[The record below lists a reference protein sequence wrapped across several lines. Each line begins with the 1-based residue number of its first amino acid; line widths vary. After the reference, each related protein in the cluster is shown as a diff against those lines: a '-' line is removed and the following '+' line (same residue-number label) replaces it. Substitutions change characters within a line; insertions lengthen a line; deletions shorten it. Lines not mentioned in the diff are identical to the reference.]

1 MFLPN
6 ILITAYSEGFSGIYV
21 QCPNPD
27 EVSKE
32 FLSAFDTAYRQA
44 MDDLE
49 EEMGVMVSE
58 KYDDLPCPAKIETV
72 EDSQFLIRLAPLFLN
87 LNDGTRADNDYLLHA
102 LVNVLDGLQEKF
114 TNVSYYGL
122 IAYEWFDEHCGDV
135 VSVEIKATN
144 CMLENPSYPF
154 VKDIFDEIFAD
165 EESSEEFWE
174 LLEDNLFDCT
184 EEDIRAVM
192 ECFTE
197 YDQPEEVFNKFQNIV
212 DNYDFDE

>member
-1 MFLPN
+1 M
-6 ILITAYSEGFSGIYV
+6 
-21 QCPNPD
+21 
-27 EVSKE
+27 
-32 FLSAFDTAYRQA
+32 
-44 MDDLE
+44 
-49 EEMGVMVSE
+49 
-58 KYDDLPCPAKIETV
+58 
-72 EDSQFLIRLAPLFLN
+72 N

-197 YDQPEEVFNKFQNIV
+197 YDQPEEVFEKFQNIV
-212 DNYDFDE
+212 DNYEFDD